1 MQHGRHGG
9 ATSADTGRS
18 AWRVARKNQNG
29 PRGGRREVDGGHPE
43 VWELMPR
50 PPSNRNSVSIR
61 TGLHVGLQA
70 TTADR
75 VQLQQVLM
83 NLMLD
88 GIEAMKN
95 TGGERAVTAKS
106 TEANKGR
113 GSHGPTGRPRHD
125 LPRYV
130 HPSGCE
136 LRSSM
141 SEAARAQIS
150 SSNHSG
156 DSLQ

>member
-50 PPSNRNSVSIR
+50 RHRIGTRFDPHRAPRGAPGHCGRSR
-61 TGLHVGLQA
+61 A
-70 TTADR
+70 
-75 VQLQQVLM
+75 LQQGFM
-83 NLMLD
+83 NLMLG

-95 TGGERAVTAKS
+95 TGGELAVTSKS
-106 TEANKGR
+106 TEANKER
-113 GSHGPTGRPRHD
+113 GSHGP
-125 LPRYV
+125 
-130 HPSGCE
+130 
-136 LRSSM
+136 
-141 SEAARAQIS
+141 
-150 SSNHSG
+150 N
-156 DSLQ
+156 